1 MPVEPERRTR
11 YWTVYVLIICALPA
25 IGGDIFR
32 AYEGWAEVTRTVVIR
47 EPPSQSAITDL
58 EARLGVL
65 IEVELEG
72 PPPEG
77 SGFAGFDL
85 WLDDKLEFS
94 CVGQEEGLFSGTP
107 LRSSASYA
115 PDINPCVC
123 FLSSRGYVARYV
135 GCTHYRHTQHLGRAV
150 WSYVPSG
157 GGSRSWGPAL
167 LPSGWTSTCKTVV
180 SRVSGPSRHAGN
192 GLADHSANAKS
203 HRCMLPKPVP
213 PSSRDEVPSYLPL
226 ADD

>member
-11 YWTVYVLIICALPA
+11 YWTVCVLIICALPA

-58 EARLGVL
+58 GARLGVL

-123 FLSSRGYVARYV
+123 FLS
-135 GCTHYRHTQHLGRAV
+135 
-150 WSYVPSG
+150 
-157 GGSRSWGPAL
+157 
-167 LPSGWTSTCKTVV
+167 
-180 SRVSGPSRHAGN
+180 
-192 GLADHSANAKS
+192 
-203 HRCMLPKPVP
+203 
-213 PSSRDEVPSYLPL
+213 
-226 ADD
+226 